1 MYLQIQKEQEHSQ
14 KIDFFCI
21 YMEVK
26 KDDGIND

>member
-1 MYLQIQKEQEHSQ
+1 MYLQIQKKQERSQ
-14 KIDFFCI
+14 EIDFFCI